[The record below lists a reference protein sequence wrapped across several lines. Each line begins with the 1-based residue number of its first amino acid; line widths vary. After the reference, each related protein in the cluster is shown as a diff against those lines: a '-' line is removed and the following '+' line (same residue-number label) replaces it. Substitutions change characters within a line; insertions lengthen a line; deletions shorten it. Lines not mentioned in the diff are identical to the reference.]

1 MTAYDIMKQMQVID
15 EHCRKVNDWLDS
27 VARPASR
34 FAIVYHG
41 DCDGVVSGAL
51 FDYIFR
57 ETMHKAD
64 IRHIPVRTEQYDF
77 VHVLEEFDRLRPDI
91 TVFLDLS
98 IQNLPDKLNR
108 MAGMTNRGILIY
120 DHHSQQNDRVPE
132 NTLYLNPSI
141 TPDGYDENAPP
152 PCYFSAKLAE
162 SRSKQ
167 DFDWV
172 AAVGLIGESAVD
184 RFLDLFTK
192 ISQQFPELCPAG
204 GIHSAS
210 QVQRSK
216 FRTIS
221 YAVGSAFWG
230 PPGQY
235 EQAAFDALT
244 GMIDRYSPQS
254 FFEPGNS
261 DAGQIL
267 ELERTVRREISRTFH
282 ETLAN
287 SYYDPATSL
296 RYAEVSSEYRIGG
309 VIATRMSRK
318 FRDDLVVT
326 GQPYDDRYVI
336 EARRG
341 SHRTEN
347 MAALLAR
354 AARDLHPFSTGGHPA
369 AAGATL
375 SLSSSSEFFLALE
388 TALAERA

>member
-1 MTAYDIMKQMQVID
+1 M
-15 EHCRKVNDWLDS
+15 EHGQIISEHSGRVNDWLEATAKS
-27 VARPASR
+27 AER

-41 DCDGVVSGAL
+41 DCDGAVSGAL

-57 ETMHKAD
+57 ETLHKSD
-64 IRHIPVRTEQYDF
+64 IHHIAVRTEQYDF
-77 VHVLEEFDRLRPDI
+77 AHVLEALERLHPDI

-98 IQNLPDKLNR
+98 IQNHPAKLSR
-108 MAGMTNRGILIY
+108 MADLTNKGVLIY

-141 TPDGYDENAPP
+141 TPDGYDEEAPP
-152 PCYFSAKLAE
+152 PCYFAAKLAE
-162 SRSKQ
+162 LRGKR

-172 AAVGLIGESAVD
+172 AAIGLIGESAVD
-184 RFLDLFTK
+184 RFLELFTK
-192 ISQQFPELCPAG
+192 ISNQFPELCPSG
-204 GIHSAS
+204 EIRSAS

-230 PPGQY
+230 PPGEY
-235 EQAAFDALT
+235 EQSAFGALA
-244 GMIDRYSPQS
+244 GMISRYSPQS
-254 FFEPGNS
+254 FFDSNNS
-261 DAGQIL
+261 DAARIM
-267 ELERTVRREISRTFH
+267 ELEATVRREISHAFH

-287 SYYDPATSL
+287 SFFDPATSL

-318 FRDDLVVT
+318 NRDDLVVT
-326 GQPYDDRYVI
+326 GQPYGDRYVI

-341 SHRTEN
+341 AHRTEN
-347 MAALLAR
+347 MAALLGR

-375 SLSSSSEFFLALE
+375 PPASSSEFFMALE
-388 TALAERA
+388 TAIKELM